1 MIATLD
7 IPIQRVDKSR
17 LQEVDFQNLGFGQV
31 FSDHMLVV
39 DYANGEWQEPS
50 IIPYGKME
58 FSPSLI
64 ALHYG
69 QAIFEGLKA
78 YYTPDGKIQIFRP
91 WENAKRL
98 SESAIR
104 MCMPTVPEELF
115 MQGLT
120 RLLQLDHA
128 WVPKQD
134 GATLYIRPHL
144 FATDETVG
152 MRPSDT
158 YKFIIFTAPVGA
170 YYSTPVRVKIE
181 THFVRAVEGG
191 IGRAKA
197 AANYAASLYP
207 FKIAK
212 EEGYDQIIWTDGKEH
227 KYIEESGTMNLMFT
241 INGKIITAELGDSI
255 LDGITR
261 KSILTL
267 ARHWGYEVEERKVS
281 VAEIV
286 EALENGTLQEAFG
299 VGTAATVAPICAI
312 GYEGKDYELA
322 PLQETGFALR
332 VKKYLIDLCK
342 GKEADTFEWI
352 YKLPEA

>member
-7 IPIQRVDKSR
+7 IPVERVAKSR
-17 LQEVDFQNLGFGQV
+17 LPEIDFHNLGFGQV
-31 FSDHMLVV
+31 FSDHMLVA
-39 DYANGEWQEPS
+39 DFADGAWQEPKVM
-50 IIPYGKME
+50 PYGKMQ
-58 FSPSLI
+58 FSPAMI

-78 YYTPDGKIQIFRP
+78 YHTASGDVQLFRP

-104 MCMPTVPEELF
+104 MCMPAIPEEIF

-120 RLLQLDHA
+120 RLLQLDRG
-128 WVPKQD
+128 WVPQQE

-144 FATDETVG
+144 FATDEAVG

-158 YKFIIFTAPVGA
+158 YKFVIFTAPVGA

-207 FKIAK
+207 FKLAK

-241 INGKIITAELGDSI
+241 INNKVITAALGDSI

-261 KSILTL
+261 RSVLEL
-267 ARHWGYEVEERKVS
+267 ARHWGYEVEERRVE

-286 EALENGTLQEAFG
+286 DALENGTLQEAYG
-299 VGTAATVAPICAI
+299 VGTAATVAPISAI
-312 GYEGKDYELA
+312 GYAGKDYEIA
-322 PLQETGFALR
+322 PLKEDGFALR
-332 VKKYLIDLCK
+332 AKNYLIDLCK
-342 GKEADTFEWI
+342 GKEADIFNWM
-352 YKLPEA
+352 YQLPQE

>member
-7 IPIQRVDKSR
+7 IPIQRVAKSR
-17 LQEVDFQNLGFGQV
+17 LPEVDFAHLGFGQV

-39 DYANGEWQEPS
+39 DFADGAWQEPV
-50 IIPYGKME
+50 IMPYGKME
-58 FSPSLI
+58 FTPALI

-69 QAIFEGLKA
+69 QAIFEGMKA
-78 YYTPDGKIQIFRP
+78 YCTPDGEVQLFRP
-91 WENAKRL
+91 WENSKRL

-104 MCMPTVPEELF
+104 MCMPPIPEELF

-128 WVPKQD
+128 WIPTQE
-134 GATLYIRPHL
+134 GATLYIRPHV

-158 YKFIIFTAPVGA
+158 YRFIIFTCPVGA
-170 YYSTPVRVKIE
+170 YYTAPVRVKIE
-181 THFVRAVEGG
+181 THYVRAVEGG

-241 INGKIITAELGDSI
+241 IDDKIVTATVGDSV
-255 LDGITR
+255 LDGVTR
-261 KSILTL
+261 KSILDL
-267 ARHWGYEVEERKVS
+267 ARHWGYVVEERKVS

-286 EALENGTLQEAFG
+286 AALEAGTLQEAFG
-299 VGTAATVAPICAI
+299 VGTAATVAPISAI
-312 GYEGKDYELA
+312 GYNGKDYELA
-322 PLQETGFALR
+322 PLKESGFALR
-332 VKKYLIDLCK
+332 AKKYLIDLCK

-352 YKLPEA
+352 YKLPAL